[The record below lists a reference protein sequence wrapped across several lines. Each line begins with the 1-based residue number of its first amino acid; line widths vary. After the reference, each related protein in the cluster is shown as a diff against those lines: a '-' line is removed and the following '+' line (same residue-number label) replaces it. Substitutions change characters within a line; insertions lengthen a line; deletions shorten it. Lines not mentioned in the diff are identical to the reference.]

1 MYSQIANVAQNA
13 AQVQQAKL
21 SEAMQQQ
28 GTVQKNLEQAKK
40 VKRSAD
46 DESSSAEV
54 KDEGRNGTQY
64 GPDGKKRD
72 RKKDS
77 GDEEE
82 NGDGGKD
89 TGIRES
95 YLGQHINIT
104 R

>member
-13 AQVQQAKL
+13 AHVQQAKL

-28 GTVQKNLEQAKK
+28 GTVQKNMEQAKK
-40 VKRSAD
+40 VRRSAD
-46 DESSSAEV
+46 SESSSAAV
-54 KDEGRNGTQY
+54 KDEGQSGTQY
-64 GPDGKKRD
+64 AAGGKKRD
-72 RKKDS
+72 TKEDS
-77 GDEEE
+77 TEENEE
-82 NGDGGKD
+82 NGQD